1 MDSFEWNKIAG
12 GVLASVLLILGINT
26 LGESLFHEE
35 PLEQNA
41 YVVEGV
47 EEETTEVA
55 DSGATPDQGPSMAVL
70 LATADPADGE
80 RLFRRCAACHSA
92 EQGDPHRTG
101 PNLWNT
107 VGQSIASHDGFNYS
121 AALQEFPG
129 DWTFE
134 HLDEYLAD
142 PKGYIPGNKMA
153 FAGLKRAQDRAAV
166 IAFLNTKTPNPL
178 PLPEPDAEEGESD
191 GEPTDAPAGEEATVP
206 APAADSA
213 GDQELE
219 VDEHR

>member
-1 MDSFEWNKIAG
+1 M
-12 GVLASVLLILGINT
+12 LASVLVIMGINI

-47 EEETTEVA
+47 EEETTETA
-55 DSGATPDQGPSMAVL
+55 DSGAADDQGPGLATL

-80 RLFRRCAACHSA
+80 RLFRRCAACHGA

-101 PNLWNT
+101 PGLWNT
-107 VGQSIASHDGFNYS
+107 VGQSVASHDGFNYS

-166 IAFLNTKTPNPL
+166 IAFLNTKMPNPL
-178 PLPEPDAEEGESD
+178 PLPEPEQAASEDESAD
-191 GEPTDAPAGEEATVP
+191 V
-206 APAADSA
+206 PAADSE
-213 GDQELE
+213 GGQEPEAEEQL
-219 VDEHR
+219 

>member
-12 GVLASVLLILGINT
+12 GLLASVLVIMGINI
-26 LGESLFHEE
+26 LGESLFHKE

-47 EEETTEVA
+47 EEEATAVA
-55 DSGATPDQGPSMAVL
+55 DSGPAEQGPSLATL

-80 RLFRRCAACHSA
+80 RVFRRCAACHST

-107 VGQSIASHDGFNYS
+107 IGQSVASHDGFNYS
-121 AALQEFPG
+121 TALQEFPG
-129 DWTFE
+129 EWTFE
-134 HLDEYLAD
+134 HLDAYLEN
-142 PKGYIPGNKMA
+142 PKAYIPGNKMA
-153 FAGLKRAQDRAAV
+153 FAGLNRAADRAAV

-178 PLPEPDAEEGESD
+178 PLPEPGEEGDSE
-191 GEPTDAPAGEEATVP
+191 GEPTDAPAGEDAAVP

-213 GDQELE
+213 GDQEIE
-219 VDEHR
+219 VEEHR